1 MNISG
6 TRPGYKGFGGGEK
19 QHPAKKRRRVV
30 CITLGA
36 LLLVCVTAGLIL
48 LKKININ
55 QYFLA
60 GYPVRGVDVSHYQ
73 GEIHWR
79 QMKEQGVD
87 FAFIKA
93 TEGSSYVDERYEE
106 NRENAQAAGIYVG
119 VYHFFSFDSPPASQ
133 AAHFIATAGDMSG
146 LLPPVVDIEY
156 YGDKQHNPPEKA
168 EAVSG
173 LQELLDALEQEYGVK
188 PIIYTTYTVYNKYIR
203 GGFEAYPL
211 WIRNVYY
218 PPVDIGRQW
227 TFWQYSDTGRLQ
239 GTGGEEKYVDMN
251 VFRESREELEALL
264 IP

>member
-6 TRPGYKGFGGGEK
+6 TRPGYKGFDSGENP
-19 QHPAKKRRRVV
+19 QPAKKSWKVV
-30 CITLGA
+30 CITFVI
-36 LLLVCVTAGLIL
+36 LLFACVTAGLIL

-55 QYFLA
+55 QYLLA
-60 GYPVRGVDVSHYQ
+60 GYPVQGVDVSHYQ
-73 GEIHWR
+73 GEIDWR

-93 TEGSSYVDERYEE
+93 TEGSGHVDERYEE
-106 NRENAQAAGIYVG
+106 NLENAQAAGIYAG

-146 LLPPVVDIEY
+146 RLPPVVDIEY
-156 YGDKQHNPPEKA
+156 YGDKRNDPPEK
-168 EAVSG
+168 EETVSG

-188 PIIYTTYTVYNKYIR
+188 PIIYTTYTVYNRYIR
-203 GGFEAYPL
+203 GGFEKYPL

-218 PPVDIGRQW
+218 PPVDIGRRW
-227 TFWQYSDTGRLQ
+227 TFWQYSDTGELR
-239 GTGGEEKYVDMN
+239 GTAGEEKYVDLD